1 MENISREVDYL
12 STESILSIRLLLLIE
27 KLKSARDYGT
37 SDCTEATEPDDEEE
51 EEDDVEDQDSFIEVA
66 EIVQTLLSSSFERY
80 AASTISQESFS
91 LETKG
96 TVDEITTP
104 TSTFSSR
111 PYADN
116 RNSPLPFSRAP
127 PTPSPFRG
135 PSDPLA
141 PLTAIEINAY
151 EEQLRAQAAIIEATR
166 NKVATLERRV
176 QEVKLAAARR

>member
-104 TSTFSSR
+104 TSTTSR
-111 PYADN
+111 P
-116 RNSPLPFSRAP
+116 FSLL
-127 PTPSPFRG
+127 PSPVSVEFH
-135 PSDPLA
+135 
-141 PLTAIEINAY
+141 
-151 EEQLRAQAAIIEATR
+151 
-166 NKVATLERRV
+166 RRV
-176 QEVKLAAARR
+176 LSAFAEIWADILVSAFGKDVVCEMMPSIPIILENITINFFTRAATAK